1 MNDLVLDRLTR
12 SRADR
17 AALHAEYI
25 GSQVR
30 IELARSRRIADLRE
44 KTDAEHARARA
55 QITAAAGP
63 AIPALIRRV
72 RDVEA
77 SSSPRE
83 RARRAQLQDL
93 ANRYAR
99 IHGDTGQKQ
108 TERRELLATATRPAD
123 KATR

>member
-1 MNDLVLDRLTR
+1 MSDLVLDRLVR

-17 AALHAEYI
+17 AALHAEYVD
-25 GSQVR
+25 GQVR

-83 RARRAQLQDL
+83 RARRTHLQDL
-93 ANRYAR
+93 AHQYAR
-99 IHGDTGQKQ
+99 IHGDTPDKQ
-108 TERRELLATATRPAD
+108 ADRRDTLEATTRPTE